1 MSTLQALLER
11 SIQARA
17 VLHGRLQAEGTD
29 CWRVFH
35 GVAEGRPGLA
45 VDRYGPLLLAQL
57 FHGELEP
64 EDLQTLQGLAEDQ
77 GLRLVVWRRGQG
89 RGAPEMDS
97 GLTCCEEGQRFAL
110 AERSRGLDP
119 WLFLDFR
126 AARRWLRAQVPADA
140 SVLNLFAYTCS
151 AGVAA
156 ARQGA
161 EVWNVDFGRWCLEVG
176 GRNRDLNGLDPE
188 RFHFW
193 REDVFPI
200 LWQLSGQG
208 VRGRAARREFL
219 RVEPRLF
226 DVVILDPP
234 TLARSPFGKVDLVA
248 DYPAM
253 LKPCLLAL
261 QPGGRIL
268 ATNHAAGVDR
278 ETWEQVLRRTAEK
291 AGREL
296 QALQFL
302 APEGDF
308 PSPDGQPPLK
318 IAILS
323 AG

>member
-1 MSTLQALLER
+1 MSPLQALLER
-11 SIQARA
+11 SIRARA
-17 VLHGRLQAEGTD
+17 VLQDRLQAEGTD

-35 GVAEGRPGLA
+35 GVADGRPGLA
-45 VDRYGPLLLAQL
+45 VDRYGPLLLVQL
-57 FHGELEP
+57 FHGELQTG
-64 EDLQTLQGLAEDQ
+64 DLEALQSLADRLD
-77 GLRLVVWRRGQG
+77 LRLVVWRRGQG
-89 RGAPEMDS
+89 RGAPEVDS
-97 GLTCCEEGQRFAL
+97 GLTCREEGQRFAI
-110 AERSRGLDP
+110 AETSPGLDP

-126 AARRWLRAQVPADA
+126 AARRWLRAHVPAEA

-193 REDVFPI
+193 REDVFPV
-200 LWQLSGQG
+200 LWQLSGKG
-208 VRGRAARREFL
+208 VRGRAAQRPYL

-261 QPGGRIL
+261 RPGGRIL

-278 ETWEQVLRRTAEK
+278 EAWEQTLRRTAQK

-296 QALQFL
+296 QALEFL
-302 APEGDF
+302 APEADF

-318 IAILS
+318 IAVLS

>member
-1 MSTLQALLER
+1 LNTLQPLLER
-11 SIQARA
+11 A
-17 VLHGRLQAEGTD
+17 VQVRGNLLDRLQAEGTD

-57 FHGELEP
+57 FHGKLEP
-64 EDLQTLQGLAEDQ
+64 EDLHTLQVLAEDQ
-77 GLRLVVWRRGQG
+77 ELRLVLWRRGQG

-97 GLTCCEEGQRFAL
+97 GLTCREEGQRFAI
-110 AERSRGLDP
+110 AERSPGLDP

-126 AARRWLRAQVPADA
+126 AARRWLRVHVPAEA

-156 ARQGA
+156 ARHGA

-200 LWQLSGQG
+200 LWQLSGKG

-234 TLARSPFGKVDLVA
+234 TLARSPFGKVDLLA

-261 QPGGRIL
+261 QSGGRVL

-278 ETWEQVLRRTAEK
+278 KTWEQVLRRTAEK
-291 AGREL
+291 VGREL
-296 QALQFL
+296 LSLQFL
-302 APEGDF
+302 APEEDF

-323 AG
+323 VG